1 MTVNLRH
8 VRPMFRES
16 LILVRFN
23 FKDEL
28 HFNHTK
34 SFNVRCKVEEFSW
47 KLRNSQQFSVLLCNF
62 SLFQGSKD
70 SAKIRK
76 STRK

>member
-23 FKDEL
+23 FKEEL

-34 SFNVRCKVEEFSW
+34 SFNVRC
-47 KLRNSQQFSVLLCNF
+47 
-62 SLFQGSKD
+62 
-70 SAKIRK
+70 
-76 STRK
+76 

>member
-23 FKDEL
+23 FREGL
-28 HFNHTK
+28 HFNRTK
-34 SFNVRCKVEEFSW
+34 SFNVRCQLEEFSW
-47 KLRNSQQFSVLLCNF
+47 KLRNSQQIFLFSCNF
-62 SLFQGSKD
+62 SLF
-70 SAKIRK
+70 
-76 STRK
+76 